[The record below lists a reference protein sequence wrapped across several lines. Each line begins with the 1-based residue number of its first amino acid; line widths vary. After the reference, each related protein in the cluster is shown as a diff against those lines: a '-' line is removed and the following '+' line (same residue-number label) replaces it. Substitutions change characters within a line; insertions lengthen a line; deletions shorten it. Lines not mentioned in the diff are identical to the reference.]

1 MYIQNAWYAAALSSE
16 IKREPFARTLLDE
29 KVVMYR
35 TTGGQVVALEDRC
48 SHRQVPLSRGSLV
61 GDELQCWY
69 HGLRYNCAGQC
80 VSIPSQGTIPIASHV
95 RAFPVVEKYG
105 FIWLWPGEPAKADE
119 RSIPNHWVCSAPE
132 LAGTM
137 SYCPI
142 ACDYLFGID
151 NILDISHAAFVHK
164 KTLGSLDIVETPPE
178 ILIHDDEVRVRR
190 YLRREKTPPLYS
202 RILKLDHIDR
212 FQEVLYWPIGNTR
225 VETRAHACDDAGGQV
240 FHVYTTTIFTPAT
253 ATTSHVFVGM
263 HRDFDVGNQAFTDF
277 TAKEVFATV
286 MEDKDVAESLQANW
300 DPKAAMIDIQLDRPA
315 FAARRIL
322 ARMGAAAAIRAA
334 AQEA

>member
-1 MYIQNAWYAAALSSE
+1 MFIENAWYAAALSAE
-16 IKREPFARTLLDE
+16 VQREPFARTILNH

-35 TTGGQVVALEDRC
+35 TLADQVVALEDRC
-48 SHRQVPLSRGSLV
+48 PHRQVPLSRGRVV

-69 HGLRYNCAGQC
+69 HGLRYDCSGAC
-80 VSIPSQGTIPIASHV
+80 VGIPSQSTIPKGARV
-95 RAFPVVEKYG
+95 RAFPAVEKYG
-105 FIWLWPGEPAKADE
+105 FIWLWTGDPDQADE
-119 RSIPNHWVCSAPE
+119 AAIPNHWVCSAPE

-137 SYCPI
+137 SYCTI
-142 ACDYLFGID
+142 ACSYLFGID
-151 NILDISHAAFVHK
+151 NILDISHAAFVHA

-178 ILIHDDEVRVRR
+178 IVIGEDEVRVRR
-190 YLRREKTPPLYS
+190 YLRREKTPPLYTH
-202 RILKLDHIDR
+202 ILKLDYIDR

-225 VETRAHACDDAGGQV
+225 VETRAHACDDASGRI

-253 ATTSHVFVGM
+253 DTTTHVFVGM
-263 HRDFDVGNQAFTDF
+263 HRDFDVDNERFTEF

-300 DPKAAMIDIQLDRPA
+300 SPTAPMIDIQLDRPA

-322 ARMGAAAAIRAA
+322 ERMGARASIRAKV
-334 AQEA
+334 